1 MPNLGEL
8 IGRLV
13 SLVGELLSASSL
25 RLGVLPTLAV
35 LSVMLVLLQL
45 VARPATRWTTRD
57 LGGLA
62 AVPRSMALAAE
73 AGSAVLFSIG
83 TAGVARSASAIG
95 RMQTL
100 GGLPIL
106 SHVAR
111 AASRGGVPLAV
122 STNDP
127 VAEII
132 AAEMVAESHRR
143 TSTVE
148 RTGRS
153 RVEYLG
159 EGRAAA
165 AGRALA
171 SGEAGAAF
179 VAGSLDEEGLLLLDG
194 LASGSAASSVG
205 TATAGQATSLLLE
218 GEGVLIGPQL
228 YQAPA
233 DLRASG
239 FERTM
244 VLAANRL
251 IWIALAVLIIG
262 SLLALAG
269 AAQIGPSLLGAS

>member
-8 IGRLV
+8 IGRLIA
-13 SLVGELLSASSL
+13 LVGELVSASSL
-25 RLGVLPTLAV
+25 RLGIWPTLA
-35 LSVMLVLLQL
+35 LLGVMLVLLQL
-45 VARPATRWTTRD
+45 VARPTTRWTTRD

-73 AGSAVLFSIG
+73 AGSAVLFSLG
-83 TAGVARSASAIG
+83 TAGVARSTSAFG
-95 RMQTL
+95 RLQTL
-100 GGLPIL
+100 ASLPIL

-111 AASRGGVPLAV
+111 AASRGGVPLTV

-132 AAEMVAESHRR
+132 AAETVAESHRR
-143 TSTVE
+143 TATLE
-148 RTGRS
+148 RSGRS
-153 RVEYLG
+153 RVEYIG

-171 SGEAGAAF
+171 GGEAGAAF
-179 VAGSLDEEGLLLLDG
+179 VAGGLDEEALLLLDG
-194 LASGSAASSVG
+194 LAARSAASSLG
-205 TATAGQATSLLLE
+205 TANAGQAGSLLLE
-218 GEGVLIGPQL
+218 GEGALIGPQL

-233 DLRASG
+233 DLRAGG

-244 VLAANRL
+244 VLAGNRL
-251 IWIALAVLIIG
+251 IWIALAVILVG

-269 AAQIGPSLLGAS
+269 AGHIGPSLLGAS

>member
-1 MPNLGEL
+1 MPNLGDP
-8 IGRLV
+8 IGRLIG
-13 SLVGELLSASSL
+13 LLGELLSASSL
-25 RLGVLPTLAV
+25 RLGIGPTLV
-35 LSVMLVLLQL
+35 ILGVMLVLLQL
-45 VARPATRWTTRD
+45 VARPTTRWTTRD

-73 AGSAVLFSIG
+73 AGSAVLFSLG
-83 TAGVARSASAIG
+83 TAGLARSTSAIG

-111 AASRGGVPLAV
+111 AASRAGVPLAI

-127 VAEII
+127 VVEII
-132 AAEMVAESHRR
+132 AGETVAESHRR

-148 RTGRS
+148 RTERS
-153 RVEYLG
+153 RVEFVG
-159 EGRAAA
+159 EGRVAA

-179 VAGSLDEEGLLLLDG
+179 VAGGLEEEALLLLHG
-194 LASGSAASSVG
+194 LASGSAASSLG
-205 TATAGQATSLLLE
+205 TANAGQASSLLLE

-228 YQAPA
+228 YQASA
-233 DLRASG
+233 DLRAGG

-251 IWIALAVLIIG
+251 IWIAVAVMVIG

-269 AAQIGPSLLGAS
+269 AAQVGPSLLGAS

>member
-8 IGRLV
+8 IGRLIG
-13 SLVGELLSASSL
+13 LFGELLSASSL
-25 RLGVLPTLAV
+25 RLGIGPTLAI
-35 LSVMLVLLQL
+35 LGVMLVLLQL
-45 VARPATRWTTRD
+45 VARPTTRWATRD

-73 AGSAVLFSIG
+73 AGSAVLFSLG
-83 TAGVARSASAIG
+83 TAGVARSTSAIG
-95 RMQTL
+95 RLQTL

-106 SHVAR
+106 GHVAR
-111 AASRGGVPLAV
+111 AASRGGVPLV
-122 STNDP
+122 ISTNDP

-132 AAEMVAESHRR
+132 AGETVSASHRR
-143 TSTVE
+143 TATVE
-148 RTGRS
+148 RTARS
-153 RVEYLG
+153 RVEYVG

-171 SGEAGAAF
+171 SGGAGAAF
-179 VAGSLDEEGLLLLDG
+179 VAGGLEEEALLLLDG
-194 LASGSAASSVG
+194 LASRSAASSLG
-205 TATAGQATSLLLE
+205 TANAGQATSLLLE
-218 GEGVLIGPQL
+218 GDGVLIGPQL

-233 DLRASG
+233 DLRAGS

-251 IWIALAVLIIG
+251 IWIAVAVLVVG

-269 AAQIGPSLLGAS
+269 AAQIGPSLLGVS

>member
-13 SLVGELLSASSL
+13 GFVGELLSASSL
-25 RLGVLPTLAV
+25 RLGIGPTLMV
-35 LSVMLVLLQL
+35 LGVMLVLLQL
-45 VARPATRWTTRD
+45 VARPTTRWTTRD

-73 AGSAVLFSIG
+73 AGSAVLFSLG
-83 TAGVARSASAIG
+83 TAGVARSTSAIG
-95 RMQTL
+95 RLQTL
-100 GGLPIL
+100 AGLPIL

-111 AASRGGVPLAV
+111 AASRGGVPLAI

-132 AAEMVAESHRR
+132 AGETVAESHRR
-143 TSTVE
+143 TATVE
-148 RTGRS
+148 RSGRS
-153 RVEYLG
+153 RVEYVG

-179 VAGSLDEEGLLLLDG
+179 VAGGLDEEGLLLLDG
-194 LASGSAASSVG
+194 LVSGSAASSLG
-205 TATAGQATSLLLE
+205 TANAGQASSLLLE

-233 DLRASG
+233 DLRAGG

-251 IWIALAVLIIG
+251 IWIALAVLVIG
-262 SLLALAG
+262 SLLGLAG
-269 AAQIGPSLLGAS
+269 AGQIGPSLLGAS

>member
-8 IGRLV
+8 IGRLIGFF
-13 SLVGELLSASSL
+13 GELLSASSL
-25 RLGVLPTLAV
+25 RLGIGPTLAV
-35 LSVMLVLLQL
+35 LGVMLVLLQL
-45 VARPATRWTTRD
+45 VARPTTRWTTRD

-73 AGSAVLFSIG
+73 AGSAVLFSLG
-83 TAGVARSASAIG
+83 SAGVARSTSAIG

-100 GGLPIL
+100 AGLPIL

-111 AASRGGVPLAV
+111 AASRGGVPLAI

-127 VAEII
+127 VVEVI
-132 AAEMVAESHRR
+132 AGEAVAESHRR
-143 TSTVE
+143 TATVE

-159 EGRAAA
+159 EGRAVA

-179 VAGSLDEEGLLLLDG
+179 VAGGLEEEGLLLLDG
-194 LASGSAASSVG
+194 FASGSAASTLG
-205 TATAGQATSLLLE
+205 TATAVQASSLLLE
-218 GEGVLIGPQL
+218 GEGVLLGPQL

-233 DLRASG
+233 DLRTGG
-239 FERTM
+239 FERTI

-251 IWIALAVLIIG
+251 IWLALAVLVIG

-269 AAQIGPSLLGAS
+269 ASGVGQSLLGTP